1 MREPQRQSGRRGRAG
16 RRRLRG
22 TDPLSTPLTD
32 TELALL
38 ARRVGPG
45 GTRPSQWLPPLVAEV
60 CRLRKEK
67 AELLAALVQIRD
79 ESFVAETERHFDRI
93 NATAHAAVEKA
104 TA

>member
-1 MREPQRQSGRRGRAG
+1 
-16 RRRLRG
+16 
-22 TDPLSTPLTD
+22 LSTPLTD